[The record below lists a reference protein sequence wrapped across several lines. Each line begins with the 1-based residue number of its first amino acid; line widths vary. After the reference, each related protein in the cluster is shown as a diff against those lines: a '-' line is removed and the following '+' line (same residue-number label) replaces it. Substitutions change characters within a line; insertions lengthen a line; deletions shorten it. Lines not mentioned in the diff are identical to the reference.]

1 MNVPDRLKSRKLWI
15 TIGTAAVAVANAA
28 FDWGIPNEVG
38 VALALVIVAY
48 LGGQSAIDTIEV
60 RESIKAS
67 ADFEKQ
73 QAIAI
78 ANNLAEQL
86 RAAQELAEGE

>member
-28 FDWGIPNEVG
+28 FGWGVPNEVG
-38 VALALVIVAY
+38 VAVALVIATY
-48 LGGQSAIDTIEV
+48 LGGQSVIDTVEV
-60 RESIKAS
+60 REKVRAS

-73 QAIAI
+73 QAVAI
-78 ANNLAEQL
+78 ANSLYAQLQEQPEDD
-86 RAAQELAEGE
+86 A

>member
-1 MNVPDRLKSRKLWI
+1 MNVPNRLKSRKLWI

-38 VALALVIVAY
+38 VAVALVIATY
-48 LGGQSAIDTIEV
+48 LGGQSVIDTVEV
-60 RESIKAS
+60 REKVRAS

-73 QAIAI
+73 QAVAI
-78 ANNLAEQL
+78 ANSLYAQLQEQP
-86 RAAQELAEGE
+86 EDV